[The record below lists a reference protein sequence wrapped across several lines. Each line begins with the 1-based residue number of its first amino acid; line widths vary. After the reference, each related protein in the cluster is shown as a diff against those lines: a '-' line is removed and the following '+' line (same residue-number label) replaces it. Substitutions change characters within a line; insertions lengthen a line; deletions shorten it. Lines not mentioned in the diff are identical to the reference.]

1 MNLTVVSMLL
11 GKAQRAGEYNDVTM
25 MLWVQRTYHCVQ
37 HKSMR
42 SAHAAEALPFPLDR
56 AAARADMVAVLHTD
70 IVRCCA
76 QANMM
81 LTRYTSQLR
90 AKLCIPKELA
100 RHGFKQHAMWD
111 YRHTPDHYKP
121 KRKKMA

>member
-1 MNLTVVSMLL
+1 MC
-11 GKAQRAGEYNDVTM
+11 D
-25 MLWVQRTYHCVQ
+25 
-37 HKSMR
+37 
-42 SAHAAEALPFPLDR
+42 AHAAEAHPFPLDR
-56 AAARADMVAVLHTD
+56 AAARADRVAQSRTQTLSDAV
-70 IVRCCA
+70 CE
-76 QANMM
+76 QNMM

-90 AKLCIPKELA
+90 ATLCLPKELA